1 MLNTTNISALLRWA
15 METIGY
21 PIDEITPWTG
31 QYISVCQMAEPDFFI
46 WARMAARGRCFRR
59 LPDME
64 WWLPFSPYR
73 DMQQDPTAGNCPNC
87 GAELYQ
93 NEEMCQKCK
102 EEQNDTV

>member
-1 MLNTTNISALLRWA
+1 
-15 METIGY
+15 
-21 PIDEITPWTG
+21 
-31 QYISVCQMAEPDFFI
+31 
-46 WARMAARGRCFRR
+46 
-59 LPDME
+59 ME

-73 DMQQDPTAGNCPNC
+73 DIQQDPIAGDCPNC

>member
-1 MLNTTNISALLRWA
+1 MLNTANISALLR
-15 METIGY
+15 
-21 PIDEITPWTG
+21 WTG

-93 NEEMCQKCK
+93 NEGMCQKCK

>member
-1 MLNTTNISALLRWA
+1 MDLKKILDEHLLWLNGEGGSRANLSGADLRGA
-15 METIGY
+15 NLCDADLRDADLSGANLSCASM
-21 PIDEITPWTG
+21 D
-31 QYISVCQMAEPDFFI
+31 QMI
-46 WARMAARGRCFRR
+46 W
-59 LPDME
+59 
-64 WWLPFSPYR
+64 